1 MNKQNLNN
9 LELSN
14 MAKEWSSLN
23 IILIDFLMLFEV
35 KTQDNIHVLTTKR
48 EPNVYINIQL
58 YSCTF

>member
-9 LELSN
+9 LELLN

-35 KTQDNIHVLTTKR
+35 KTQDNILLLTTM
-48 EPNVYINIQL
+48 Y
-58 YSCTF
+58 

>member
-14 MAKEWSSLN
+14 MAKECSSLN